1 MKGEYQ
7 WSYYK
12 VDGSFRSGEECA
24 KLVEKTPENT
34 GAIFNPTSGLCYKL
48 TGDVYAGGP
57 DYTDHECY
65 AFRVGSTNFPTQT
78 LKVFKTKGSKCSPNH
93 NNYSSA
99 CNEKL

>member
-7 WSYYK
+7 WSYYS
-12 VDGSFRSGEECA
+12 VDGSFASGQACA

-34 GAIFNPTSGLCYKL
+34 GAIFNPTSGQCYRL

-65 AFRVGSTNFPTQT
+65 AFRVCTN
-78 LKVFKTKGSKCSPNH
+78 LKGHSNLNQCLAQNVPK
-93 NNYSSA
+93 
-99 CNEKL
+99 